1 VHITNGIKSF
11 DIYQARSGMDFTA
24 LRLIYNLAWVDENR
38 AVGISGQDV
47 IFQIKLDTA
56 GH

>member
-1 VHITNGIKSF
+1 
-11 DIYQARSGMDFTA
+11 MDFTA